1 MMNQITPQ
9 NEAQQRAQL
18 SQQID
23 KLTMLVQELSRRV
36 SYLER
41 ENTRRKADVN
51 HLANTR
57 G

>member
-1 MMNQITPQ
+1 MMNHLTPQ
-9 NEAQQRAQL
+9 SEAQQRARL

-23 KLTMLVQELSRRV
+23 KLTMLVQELTRRV
-36 SYLER
+36 TYLER
-41 ENTRRKADVN
+41 ENARRKADVN